1 MKSFT
6 ALVLVLLCCRC
17 SAGQC
22 VEITARALPE
32 TKPSS
37 RNAKITVLL
46 SGKPQAKVKIVV
58 SLPAGQGSRSF
69 VTDSDG
75 SVMLKDLPKGM
86 SCVKA
91 TAESNLA
98 DEVCL
103 QVPAHS
109 NNEVSSV
116 YMAFSAPLPTDSFEN
131 KVKRAEQSDP
141 SQRLRRLAGTLV
153 DANGAVIP
161 GADIQVYRRGK
172 YLDGA
177 PATFKTNDVGRF
189 KASLEPGIYTV
200 IFRMFGFEREFVE
213 VEISPEG
220 SERELYETL
229 QVAVF
234 DRCN

>member
-1 MKSFT
+1 MALST
-6 ALVLVLLCCRC
+6 A
-17 SAGQC
+17 
-22 VEITARALPE
+22 P
-32 TKPSS
+32 P
-37 RNAKITVLL
+37 
-46 SGKPQAKVKIVV
+46 
-58 SLPAGQGSRSF
+58 
-69 VTDSDG
+69 
-75 SVMLKDLPKGM
+75 
-86 SCVKA
+86 
-91 TAESNLA
+91 LA
-98 DEVCL
+98 
-103 QVPAHS
+103 
-109 NNEVSSV
+109 
-116 YMAFSAPLPTDSFEN
+116 DSFEN

-161 GADIQVYRRGK
+161 GADIQVYKRGK
-172 YLDGA
+172 CPDGA

-189 KASLEPGIYTV
+189 EASLEPGIYSV